1 MEIKI
6 QNYTLTRLEPQAM
19 DIEINFEQ
27 PDKLASVASDPDLL
41 RVKFINNNMFMDY
54 DELRLDNELQI
65 QIPI

>member
-1 MEIKI
+1 
-6 QNYTLTRLEPQAM
+6 M